1 VTQASAVWGEIRCAE
16 IRPLLSRFVERETDP
31 SETLRTR
38 WHLDGCSA
46 CRARASRLSA
56 IVSSCDGI
64 ERLEPPQDLAARV
77 MTALRSMKAAAAAA
91 GADRRAAKWTGL
103 GVVLAVGVAALTR
116 RYDVAEKASLP
127 VRLLARGAI
136 RGSGASEALESY
148 LSNVAPSIVRFLNPD
163 LGQGVSPAS
172 SPDLITMAHIG
183 GVAMLLVLTLA
194 IPVAAV
200 TAWMLH
206 SSRS

>member
-1 VTQASAVWGEIRCAE
+1 MTQASAVWGEIRCAE

-38 WHLDGCSA
+38 WHLDQCSA
-46 CRARASRLSA
+46 CRVRTSRLSA
-56 IVSSCDGI
+56 IMSSCDGI
-64 ERLEPPQDLAARV
+64 DRLEPPQDLAARV
-77 MTALRSMKAAAAAA
+77 MTALRSMKSAA
-91 GADRRAAKWTGL
+91 GANRRAAKWTGL

-116 RYDVAEKASLP
+116 RYDVVEKASLP

-163 LGQGVSPAS
+163 LAQGVSPAS